1 MEGEWGLIPQF
12 WWTELPVCRGEG
24 GGSFL
29 NIPGLGE
36 TRVGQQVGPPARGS
50 GHSLAFAAVPSPQTR
65 QGRWAV
71 KGPSEKH
78 WCCGGALVPKGLR
91 DVPPTGPV

>member
-65 QGRWAV
+65 QGRWA
-71 KGPSEKH
+71 GPPHPAPGTATHQLFPHSIM
-78 WCCGGALVPKGLR
+78 VPG
-91 DVPPTGPV
+91 